1 MLRCLLK
8 HCNTKKYGRSEGTSS
23 CILTVGTNMKLETSA
38 KYQPPKNRVGMTL
51 DSKAPEP
58 PVIREWQCP
67 RTPVNHRMAV
77 PWSPQKPQNGSAR
90 APGIH
95 RCSAP
100 EPPVSTDA
108 VLQSPRYP
116 QMQCSRATGIHRCR
130 ALKPPET
137 NGRQGPTAGGEK
149 KTVCSY
155 QKSNPYSPALKL
167 PAVPTNNEIK
177 KHFLVPMSFWRL
189 FNSERYNS
197 NKLTNVNFR
206 TLRSVGWY
214 GMSIRRETTYGC
226 WHLLV
231 TSFKIPHWYK
241 VHPRTYHEGTEEFQ
255 DVT

>member
-100 EPPVSTDA
+100 EPPLSTDA
-108 VLQSPRYP
+108 VLQSHRYP
-116 QMQCSRATGIHRCR
+116 QMQS
-130 ALKPPET
+130 PEAPR
-137 NGRQGPTAGGEK
+137 NQRTAGPYSRWRKENCLLIPEIKPLFSGPQITGCTNKQRDKE
-149 KTVCSY
+149 TLSCSY
-155 QKSNPYSPALKL
+155 
-167 PAVPTNNEIK
+167 VI
-177 KHFLVPMSFWRL
+177 
-189 FNSERYNS
+189 
-197 NKLTNVNFR
+197 LTTLQLR
-206 TLRSVGWY
+206 TLQ
-214 GMSIRRETTYGC
+214 
-226 WHLLV
+226 
-231 TSFKIPHWYK
+231 FK
-241 VHPRTYHEGTEEFQ
+241 
-255 DVT
+255 